1 MLSPKTMDEI
11 PEISLEGFQVI
22 SGDIFRGRQRSTK
35 PSATLK
41 YNSISFNRAAL
52 NALNNCERI
61 RFEIN
66 PQTKAM
72 VIIPVTAKDV
82 DNVSWIK
89 NSKDPT
95 PRKIE
100 CISFASYLY
109 KMWKWSKE
117 YTYRSTGKVVSADK
131 KVMLLFEFSNPE
143 KWKSNEKAK
152 SKSDG

>member
-1 MLSPKTMDEI
+1 MLSNYAMDEI

-22 SGDIFRGRQRSTK
+22 HGDIFRGRQRSSY
-35 PSATLK
+35 PAATLK
-41 YNSISFNRAAL
+41 FNSISFNRAAL
-52 NALNNCERI
+52 SALHNCERI

-82 DNVSWIK
+82 DNVSWTK
-89 NSKDPT
+89 NGKEPT

-100 CISFASYLY
+100 CIGFASYLFEL
-109 KMWKWSKE
+109 WKWNKE
-117 YTYRSTGKVVSADK
+117 FTYRSTGKVVTADK

-152 SKSDG
+152 SK

>member
-1 MLSPKTMDEI
+1 MFSSKTMDEI

-22 SGDIFRGRQRSTK
+22 PGDIFRGRQRSSS

-41 YNSISFNRAAL
+41 FNSISFNKSAL
-52 NALNNCERI
+52 IALNNCERV

-82 DNVSWIK
+82 DNVSWVK
-89 NSKDPT
+89 GGKEPS

-109 KMWKWSKE
+109 KMWKWNKD
-117 YTYRSTGKVVSADK
+117 YTYRSLGKVVSAEK
-131 KVMLLFEFSNPE
+131 KVMLLFDFSSPE
-143 KWKSNEKAK
+143 KWKTSDK
-152 SKSDG
+152 SKGKINE